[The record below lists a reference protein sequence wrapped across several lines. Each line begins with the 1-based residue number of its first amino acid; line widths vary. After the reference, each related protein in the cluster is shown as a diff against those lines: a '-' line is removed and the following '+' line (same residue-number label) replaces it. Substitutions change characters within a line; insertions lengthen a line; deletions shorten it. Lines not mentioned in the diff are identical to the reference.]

1 MSWCYIDKSKIM
13 NTHIDD
19 KPMPKKKWLTL
30 TAVGIALLLIPR
42 RSSRKASSQQAC
54 GHQSEQVN
62 SHAGNDNKDENISQ

>member
-1 MSWCYIDKSKIM
+1 M

-19 KPMPKKKWLTL
+19 KPVHKKKWLAL

-62 SHAGNDNKDENISQ
+62 SHASNDNKDENISQ

>member
-1 MSWCYIDKSKIM
+1 M

-19 KPMPKKKWLTL
+19 KPVHKKKWLAL

-42 RSSRKASSQQAC
+42 RSSRKASSHQAC

-62 SHAGNDNKDENISQ
+62 SHTGNDSKDENANQ